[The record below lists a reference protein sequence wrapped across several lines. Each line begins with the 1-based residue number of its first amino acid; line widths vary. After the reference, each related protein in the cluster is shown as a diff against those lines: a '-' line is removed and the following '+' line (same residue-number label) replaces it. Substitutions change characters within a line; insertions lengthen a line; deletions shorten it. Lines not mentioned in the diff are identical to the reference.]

1 MRATMN
7 GSGRKADMPGMPG
20 SGRATEGGL
29 AWRGW
34 QRGAETLF
42 GKLSASAE
50 VTQAAG
56 QIHVS

>member
-1 MRATMN
+1 MN